1 MDTTKNGKIKVV
13 VIVAVILIIV
23 IGIFGIYSYIDHKKK
38 QYEVQEV
45 SSYLY
50 YPIYDNG
57 KMGVISI
64 TGDIVIDPVY
74 DNAKV
79 PNPEKDVFILQQ
91 EGKTIVQNKEKENL
105 FSEYEEVMQIDI
117 KGTTSSIPYEKRVLR
132 YKQNGKYGLIDY
144 NGKVITKPIYD
155 QVEGLEN
162 KEGEL
167 LVKQNNKYGVINQK
181 GASIIKIQ
189 YDDIIADGYY
199 DKEQKYALSRLYCKH
214 KNTVKGIVM
223 DILIQN

>member
-1 MDTTKNGKIKVV
+1 MDITKNGKIKVV
-13 VIVAVILIIV
+13 IVTVILIIA
-23 IGIFGIYSYIDHKKK
+23 IGIFGIHSYIDHKRK

-45 SSYLY
+45 SNYLY

-91 EGKTIVQNKEKENL
+91 AEKTIVQNKEKENL
-105 FSEYEEVMQIDI
+105 FSKYEEVMQIDI
-117 KGTTSSIPYEKRVLR
+117 KGTTSSIPYEKEVLQ

-155 QVEGLEN
+155 QIEGLEN

-199 DKEQKYALSRLYCKH
+199 DKEQKYALSRLHCNH
-214 KNTVKGIVM
+214 KNTVKDIVM